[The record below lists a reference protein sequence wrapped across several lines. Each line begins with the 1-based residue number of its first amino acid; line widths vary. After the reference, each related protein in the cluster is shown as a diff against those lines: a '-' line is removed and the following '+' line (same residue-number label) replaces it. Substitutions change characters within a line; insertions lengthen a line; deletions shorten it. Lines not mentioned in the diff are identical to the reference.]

1 MNQQERLN
9 YLVERFT
16 EDSGEYKNLQVG
28 DSEEEKRT
36 VLRSL
41 MNIRMP
47 GSISETV
54 LKIQNEFLTEDAKE
68 KGIVSLDSIPTVKEQ
83 YESSHPFAD
92 KISVWQ
98 GDITRLHVGAIV
110 PCHRCIDNAIHSA
123 AGIQLRNE
131 CDAVMKRKKMQYGRH
146 YQEPTG
152 TATLTHAYNLP
163 CDYVIHTVGPI
174 VGYKLTDKLRQDLR
188 NCYESVLK
196 CALEHGIRSIAFCCI
211 STGEFHFP
219 NDESAEIAVDTVT
232 AFLKEHGE
240 EFDRVIFNVFKEQDK
255 ELYQAQFE

>member
-9 YLVERFT
+9 YLVESFK
-16 EDSGEYKNLQVG
+16 EDSGEYRNLQVG

-83 YESSHPFAD
+83 YGSSHPFAD

-98 GDITRLHVGAIV
+98 GDITRLEVRLSMPRTA
-110 PCHRCIDNAIHSA
+110 RCLA
-123 AGIQLRNE
+123 AL
-131 CDAVMKRKKMQYGRH
+131 CLATDALIMPSILQQVSSFEMNVMR
-146 YQEPTG
+146 
-152 TATLTHAYNLP
+152 L
-163 CDYVIHTVGPI
+163 
-174 VGYKLTDKLRQDLR
+174 
-188 NCYESVLK
+188 
-196 CALEHGIRSIAFCCI
+196 
-211 STGEFHFP
+211 
-219 NDESAEIAVDTVT
+219 
-232 AFLKEHGE
+232 
-240 EFDRVIFNVFKEQDK
+240 
-255 ELYQAQFE
+255 

>member
-9 YLVERFT
+9 YLVESFK
-16 EDSGEYKNLQVG
+16 EDSGEYRNLQVG

-83 YESSHPFAD
+83 YGSSHPFAD

-98 GDITRLHVGAIV
+98 VRLSMPRTA
-110 PCHRCIDNAIHSA
+110 RCLA
-123 AGIQLRNE
+123 AL
-131 CDAVMKRKKMQYGRH
+131 CLATDALIMPSILQQVSSFEMNVMR
-146 YQEPTG
+146 
-152 TATLTHAYNLP
+152 L
-163 CDYVIHTVGPI
+163 
-174 VGYKLTDKLRQDLR
+174 
-188 NCYESVLK
+188 
-196 CALEHGIRSIAFCCI
+196 
-211 STGEFHFP
+211 
-219 NDESAEIAVDTVT
+219 
-232 AFLKEHGE
+232 
-240 EFDRVIFNVFKEQDK
+240 
-255 ELYQAQFE
+255 

>member
-16 EDSGEYKNLQVG
+16 EDSG
-28 DSEEEKRT
+28 EEKRT

-83 YESSHPFAD
+83 YGSSHPFAD

-98 GDITRLHVGAIV
+98 TLSGTD
-110 PCHRCIDNAIHSA
+110 
-123 AGIQLRNE
+123 RNS
-131 CDAVMKRKKMQYGRH
+131 
-146 YQEPTG
+146 
-152 TATLTHAYNLP
+152 N
-163 CDYVIHTVGPI
+163 
-174 VGYKLTDKLRQDLR
+174 TDSCL
-188 NCYESVLK
+188 
-196 CALEHGIRSIAFCCI
+196 
-211 STGEFHFP
+211 
-219 NDESAEIAVDTVT
+219 
-232 AFLKEHGE
+232 
-240 EFDRVIFNVFKEQDK
+240 
-255 ELYQAQFE
+255 